1 MRCANDHER
10 MFRLRECHC
19 ASALARLRPWNCRNA
34 HGRLGTI
41 RLRAV
46 RACHT
51 GWQRW
56 RRAVSFHVRQS
67 AMTKCP
73 PRRCSVPHP
82 GPPGA
87 PSRVPPRTGHP
98 ASTNQRSCIASE
110 SACVGL
116 GSQVLT
122 KTLWPAVFP
131 QAIYRVQY
139 HCRSCRARS
148 ARPEGRIICAE
159 FVPGVL

>member
-1 MRCANDHER
+1 

-34 HGRLGTI
+34 HDRLRTI

-73 PRRCSVPHP
+73 PAAARYRTRGRPALSMKSKR
-82 GPPGA
+82 PPSPRHRPA
-87 PSRVPPRTGHP
+87 QDNAQASRVPPPTGHP

-110 SACVGL
+110 SGL
-116 GSQVLT
+116 RRIRQSGSYQDPL
-122 KTLWPAVFP
+122 
-131 QAIYRVQY
+131 
-139 HCRSCRARS
+139 ARS
-148 ARPEGRIICAE
+148 FSSNDLQSAISLSIMSGAIC
-159 FVPGVL
+159 PS